1 MLPYTAKFYSNGT
14 IFDSIGQSNEH
25 YIATYREDNV
35 IYYMRSYQ
43 DVESFDI
50 TNEQTSTQVA
60 MVRPGEADVKS
71 FVVKQGVA
79 YAFQGYTAKPFDDVS
94 VLYITNN
101 NTLVKDTYDFSSR
114 QVLLSSQ
121 SYIRDFFVDEQ
132 MNYYV
137 IHNRNTITKFS
148 KERIVDYTIKV
159 TASADYL
166 ANIVP
171 LSADPELI
179 AVDKVREYTNAGV
192 KQYPIVLGRIN
203 TGQMFLA
210 RIDDDVGTLSNATML
225 AISGTYYPHSDSR
238 HVNYNLTN
246 YAPLQRKYKN
256 RSQELLFKLTLK
268 NIYNNRDVL
277 QVEIPVDVSTY
288 TTGNHHFVFR
298 LNTVKGRVS
307 LFVDGREH
315 SYISIPTVDYTF
327 QDITQDSMCVG
338 ATYFYNNIPLFVKLR
353 QPNYYM
359 ANNCSIEQFKIY
371 DKAISDDEI
380 RLLTYNNIDMKDL
393 MISLPCGQRNE
404 IDQMERIFSFNVPG
418 NRSNYIN
425 VIVKDTNINNEQLRD
440 KVREV
445 LTEKLKK
452 VLPVAT
458 KINSIT
464 FKDTKLTFNQRV
476 TT

>member
-79 YAFQGYTAKPFDDVS
+79 YAFQGYTARPFDDVS
-94 VLYITNN
+94 VLYITDS

-137 IHNRNTITKFS
+137 IHNKNTITKFS

-225 AISGTYYPHSDSR
+225 SISGSYYPHSDSR

-268 NIYNNRDVL
+268 NIYNNRDVI

-288 TTGNHHFVFR
+288 TTGNHHFAFR
-298 LNTVKGRVS
+298 LNSVRGRVS

-315 SYISIPTVDYTF
+315 SYVNIPKVDYTF

-359 ANNCSIEQFKIY
+359 VNNCSIEQFKIY

-380 RLLTYNNIDMKDL
+380 RLLTYNNIKMDDL